1 MRRSKQAPWISDYDI
16 YLLEEGTHCR
26 AYEKM
31 GAHLGESAGQ
41 RGVHFAVWAPNA
53 KQVIRGSSLEDARI
67 LWQR

>member
-1 MRRSKQAPWISDYDI
+1 M

-26 AYEKM
+26 PYEKM
-31 GAHLGESAGQ
+31 GAHVGELAGQ
-41 RGVHFAVWAPNA
+41 RGVNFAVWAPNA

>member
-1 MRRSKQAPWISDYDI
+1 M

-26 AYEKM
+26 PYEKM
-31 GAHLGESAGQ
+31 GAHVGELAGQ
-41 RGVHFAVWAPNA
+41 LGVNFAVWAPNS